1 MINRIEKSNNNLVQ
15 PIFPVQKIEN
25 EENVE
30 KRRHKRQQMIEDEVK
45 KKREP
50 KNVQNTINIIV

>member
-1 MINRIEKSNNNLVQ
+1 MINRIEKFNNNLVQ

-30 KRRHKRQQMIEDEVK
+30 KRRHKRQQMIEDKVK